1 MNSYA
6 EQVLN
11 SLNNRYPWEKEFL
24 QSAKEVIE
32 TLGKLL
38 DRDARY
44 QKYRIL
50 ERITTP
56 DRIVIFQV
64 PWLDDKGDIQ
74 VNTGYRV

>member
-44 QKYRIL
+44 
-50 ERITTP
+50 P
-56 DRIVIFQV
+56 
-64 PWLDDKGDIQ
+64 G
-74 VNTGYRV
+74 